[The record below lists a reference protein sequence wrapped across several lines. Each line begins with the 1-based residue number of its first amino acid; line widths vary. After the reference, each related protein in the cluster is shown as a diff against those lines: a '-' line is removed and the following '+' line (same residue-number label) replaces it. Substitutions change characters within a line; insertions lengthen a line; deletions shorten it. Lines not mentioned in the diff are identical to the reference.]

1 MTQLITEE
9 MMVPSE
15 PGIDIFVRNKR
26 PADLN
31 AFTRRERH
39 VLFVHGSTYP
49 AHTGFDIPLGGQS
62 WMESIAS
69 RGYDV
74 YCLDVRGY
82 GRSTRPKAMDEPP
95 QNNPPV
101 ARTPDAVKDIT
112 AVLNMILKRRNIPR
126 LNLLGWS
133 WGCALMATTAIQNP
147 DKTARLMLYAPGWL
161 RTTPSNCSMPTGGG
175 PLGAYRTV
183 TREQA
188 KARWL
193 NGVPED
199 KQAALIP
206 PGWFEQWA
214 DATWATDPVG
224 AKQNPPVVRAP
235 NGTVQDTP
243 EFWTSGKTMYDPAK
257 ITVPTLI
264 AIGEWDAD
272 TPPYYGAGD
281 LPADGEFARQ
291 AAGHAGRRHASHDA
305 GEEPQDAVPR
315 RARLPRRSVSRRDGV
330 SYNSSND
337 KTSLAYITGE

>member
-1 MTQLITEE
+1 MTNIITEE

-26 PADLN
+26 PADLKS
-31 AFTRRERH
+31 FTPEKT

-62 WMESIAS
+62 WMDFVAAH
-69 RGYDV
+69 GNDV

-82 GRSTRPKAMDEPP
+82 GRSTRPKAMDEPM

-101 ARTPDAVKDIT
+101 ARTPDAVKDVT
-112 AVLNMILKRRNIPR
+112 AVLNMILKRRNIAR
-126 LNLLGWS
+126 LNLIGWS
-133 WGCALMATTAIQNP
+133 WGCALMATTTIQNQ
-147 DKTARLMLYAPGWL
+147 DKVARLVLYAPGWL
-161 RTTPSNCSMPTGGG
+161 RTTPSNLMPKSGG

-193 NGVPED
+193 NGVPEA
-199 KQAALIP
+199 KQASLIP
-206 PGWFEQWA
+206 SGWFDQWA

-235 NGTVQDTP
+235 NGTVQDSS
-243 EFWTSGKTMYDPAK
+243 EFWTSGKIMWDPAK

-272 TPPYYGAGD
+272 TPPNMA
-281 LPADGEFARQ
+281 Q
-291 AAGHAGRRHASHDA
+291 AIFPLMVNSPGKRLVMVPEATHHMMLEKNRKTLFRTVQSFLDEAFLDA
-305 GEEPQDAVPR
+305 TA
-315 RARLPRRSVSRRDGV
+315 
-330 SYNSSND
+330 
-337 KTSLAYITGE
+337 

>member
-1 MTQLITEE
+1 MTDLITED

-26 PADLN
+26 PTNLAKYT
-31 AFTRRERH
+31 AERTL
-39 VLFVHGSTYP
+39 LFVHGSTYP
-49 AHTGFDIPLGGQS
+49 AHTGFDIPLGGRS
-62 WMESIAS
+62 WMESIAA

-82 GRSTRPKAMDEPP
+82 GRSTRPAAMAEPP

-101 ARTPDAVKDIT
+101 ARTPDAVKDVT
-112 AVLNMILKRRNIPR
+112 AVLNFILKRRGIGK

-133 WGCALMATTAIQNP
+133 WGCTLMATTAIANP
-147 DKTARLMLYAPGWL
+147 DKVVRLMLYAPGWL
-161 RTTPSNCSMPTGGG
+161 RTTPSPLGGPG

-188 KARWL
+188 RARWL
-193 NGVPED
+193 NGVSEA

-206 PGWFEQWA
+206 AGWFEQWA

-224 AKQNPPVVRAP
+224 ARQNPPVVRAP
-235 NGTVQDTP
+235 NGTVQDTQ

-264 AIGEWDAD
+264 AIGEWDKD
-272 TPPYYGAGD
+272 TPPYMA
-281 LPADGEFARQ
+281 Q
-291 AAGHAGRRHASHDA
+291 AIFPLLVNSPGKRLVMLAEGTHHMMLENNRDA
-305 GEEPQDAVPR
+305 LFRAVQ
-315 RARLPRRSVSRRDGV
+315 AFLDEGC
-330 SYNSSND
+330 
-337 KTSLAYITGE
+337 E

>member
-1 MTQLITEE
+1 M
-9 MMVPSE
+9 
-15 PGIDIFVRNKR
+15 
-26 PADLN
+26 
-31 AFTRRERH
+31 
-39 VLFVHGSTYP
+39 HGSTYP
-49 AHTGFDIPLGGQS
+49 AHTGFDLPLGGQS
-62 WMESIAS
+62 WMDFIAS

-112 AVLNMILKRRNIPR
+112 AVLNFILKRRSIAK

-133 WGCALMATTAIQNP
+133 WGCTLMATTTIQNP

-161 RTTPSNCSMPTGGG
+161 RTTPSLLAAGPG

-199 KQAALIP
+199 KKAALIP

-235 NGTVQDTP
+235 NGTVADTAGVLDLRQDRCT
-243 EFWTSGKTMYDPAK
+243 TRRK

-264 AIGEWDAD
+264 AIGEWDND
-272 TPPYYGAGD
+272 TPPYMAQTIFPLLVNSPGKRLVMLAEGTHHMM
-281 LPADGEFARQ
+281 LEKNRVALFRAVQ
-291 AAGHAGRRHASHDA
+291 AFLDEGC
-305 GEEPQDAVPR
+305 E
-315 RARLPRRSVSRRDGV
+315 
-330 SYNSSND
+330 
-337 KTSLAYITGE
+337 

>member
-1 MTQLITEE
+1 MTQLIAED

-26 PADLN
+26 PTNLAKYSADR
-31 AFTRRERH
+31 T

-62 WMESIAS
+62 WMEFIAS

-112 AVLNMILKRRNIPR
+112 AVLNFILKRRNIPK
-126 LNLLGWS
+126 LSLLGWS
-133 WGCALMATTAIQNP
+133 WGCTLMAITAIQNP
-147 DKTARLMLYAPGWL
+147 DKTARLVQYAPGWL
-161 RTTPSNCSMPTGGG
+161 RTTPSLLMPQGGG
-175 PLGAYRTV
+175 MLGAYRMV

-199 KQAALIP
+199 KKAALIP
-206 PGWFEQWA
+206 PGFFEQWA

-235 NGTVQDTP
+235 NGTVADTS
-243 EFWTSGKTMYDPAK
+243 EYWASGKTMYDPAR
-257 ITVPTLI
+257 ITVPDLI
-264 AIGEWDAD
+264 VIGEWDKD
-272 TPPYYGAGD
+272 TPPYMAQALFPLLTNSPGKRLVM
-281 LPADGEFARQ
+281 LPEATHHMMLEKNRGMLFKTVQ
-291 AAGHAGRRHASHDA
+291 AFLDEAS
-305 GEEPQDAVPR
+305 E
-315 RARLPRRSVSRRDGV
+315 
-330 SYNSSND
+330 
-337 KTSLAYITGE
+337 

>member
-1 MTQLITEE
+1 MADLITED

-15 PGIDIFVRNKR
+15 PGIDIFVCNKR
-26 PADLN
+26 PTKHST
-31 AFTRRERH
+31 FTSERTL
-39 VLFVHGSTYP
+39 LFVHGSTYP

-62 WMESIAS
+62 WMEFIAA
-69 RGYDV
+69 RGTDV

-112 AVLNMILKRRNIPR
+112 AVLNFILKRRRIQK

-133 WGCALMATTAIQNP
+133 WGCTLMAITAIQNP
-147 DKTARLMLYAPGWL
+147 DKVARLMLYAPGFL
-161 RTTPSNCSMPTGGG
+161 RTTPSPLATGPG

-193 NGVPED
+193 SGVPSD

-235 NGTVQDTP
+235 NGTVADTS
-243 EFWTSGKTMYDPAK
+243 EFWTSGKMMYDPAK

-264 AIGEWDAD
+264 AIGEWDKD
-272 TPPYYGAGD
+272 TPPTMA
-281 LPADGEFARQ
+281 Q
-291 AAGHAGRRHASHDA
+291 ALFPLMIHSPGKRLVMLAEGTHHMMLEKNRTALFN
-305 GEEPQDAVPR
+305 AVQ
-315 RARLPRRSVSRRDGV
+315 AFLDEG
-330 SYNSSND
+330 
-337 KTSLAYITGE
+337 LA

>member
-1 MTQLITEE
+1 MNIVTEE

-15 PGIDIFVRNKR
+15 PGIEIFVRNKR
-26 PADLN
+26 PADLKS
-31 AFTRRERH
+31 FTPEKT

-62 WMESIAS
+62 WMDFVAAH
-69 RGYDV
+69 GNDV

-82 GRSTRPKAMDEPP
+82 GRSTRQKAMGEPP

-101 ARTPDAVKDIT
+101 SRTPDAVKDVT

-126 LNLLGWS
+126 LNLMGWS
-133 WGCALMATTAIQNP
+133 WGCALMATTTIQNP
-147 DKTARLMLYAPGWL
+147 DKVARLVLYAPGWL
-161 RTTPSNCSMPTGGG
+161 RTTSSNLMPKGGG

-193 NGVPED
+193 NGVPEH
-199 KQAALIP
+199 KQATLIP
-206 PGWFEQWA
+206 SGWFDQWA

-235 NGTVQDTP
+235 NGTVQDSA
-243 EFWTSGKTMYDPAK
+243 EFWTSGKIMWDPAK

-272 TPPYYGAGD
+272 TPPNMA
-281 LPADGEFARQ
+281 Q
-291 AAGHAGRRHASHDA
+291 AIFPLMVNSPGKRLVM
-305 GEEPQDAVPR
+305 VPEATHHMMLEKNR
-315 RARLPRRSVSRRDGV
+315 KVLFRTVQSFLDEAFLDE
-330 SYNSSND
+330 
-337 KTSLAYITGE
+337 AA